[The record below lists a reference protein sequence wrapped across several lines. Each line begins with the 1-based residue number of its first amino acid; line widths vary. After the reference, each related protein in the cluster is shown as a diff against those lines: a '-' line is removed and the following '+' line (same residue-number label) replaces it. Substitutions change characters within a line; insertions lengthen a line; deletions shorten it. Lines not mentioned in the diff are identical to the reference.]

1 MELLDVYDN
10 NGNRT
15 GRVIDRSDF
24 KTNPNLLGENENIA
38 VAIIIIE
45 NSNHEFLIQKVPRG
59 VYSST
64 GGHVAS
70 KEEPYDTIIREIK
83 EELGYDASND
93 NIIYKGNKILFDV
106 IRHMYYLNKDID
118 LSKLKLQK
126 EEVESVEYMDI
137 DKISKLIE
145 EDKFMKGHALVFKE
159 LKLIK

>member
-45 NSNHEFLIQKVPRG
+45 NSNHEFLIQKVPWG
-59 VYSST
+59 PYSST

-93 NIIYKGNKILFDV
+93 NIIYKGNKILFNA

-137 DKISKLIE
+137 DKINKLIE
-145 EDKFMKGHALVFKE
+145 EDKFLKGHALVFKE